1 MDRRETVALSQPQA
15 GGTARAAAGA
25 SDALGAAR
33 CPGGVGMDGGTSHA
47 RAEALNNAFGE
58 HSGAGRG
65 RGRGRSFLS
74 ARGRGRANGRGGG
87 RSSKTWTT
95 SDGLIAKG
103 PGQVRTQARPNGF
116 LERRQ
121 RLWVGALEQRAAAGL
136 GGLVVT
142 AEPERVS
149 ARARY
154 SVAFL
159 QAASEEWRK
168 DPSWLGDPV
177 AFRTRLEQTIGR
189 DSDQRPVRRSEAPA
203 PAPVTDTAEGHDLF
217 WDDDCDGDQPDVAAA
232 EALRAQAGA
241 AKEREA
247 AELLERQRREQSEAE
262 ERQQQAAR
270 IAQVAERR
278 RQQLVAL
285 QQASIAASKWGDL
298 ESLAAAIAK
307 AEDDGVDAN
316 ALSQA
321 RRTEAALISRRKKQI
336 EKEEEEARQLAEDT
350 ARQLA
355 KQAKDEKRRA
365 QAEAKA
371 AERLRVLTEKEAARQ
386 AEEAAAREAQEAKWA
401 AEEQKRA
408 ADEAARKRLA
418 DTLRSEAAQAR
429 RDLQEQ
435 EESLRKQ
442 QEEERQARKRE
453 REAAAAAAAKANV
466 WGSVQSNAASAG
478 TLSAFPALGSDA
490 LRHEPQSTAGE
501 DDGLWWDSLEDS
513 PPQKPAAQTAAEVAA
528 NAAMTE
534 RQAMLAAAKK
544 KTEAAEAKW
553 RRMEEERVAFEEA
566 EEARVRAAVAAQ
578 KQKLEEKRARD
589 LEEMRRLQTE
599 RAEAKAKSAALWGAK
614 YQAIVAE
621 DSGRGGGTAAASA
634 AATATAPFDAA
645 FPSLREP
652 GGALPDFGPA
662 PAGTGRGRGRG
673 RGRAAVAASLTLAPA
688 PTQQA
693 TSVDEDDDSDDAFE
707 DAVQDEQS
715 WQQRINA
722 EKQAAVER
730 SKAEQAAKQHA
741 EAMQARQAAEREA
754 ALRTAEETREL
765 ARQEAEARSRRA
777 KEAFERRQRELA
789 ELSAQRE
796 EDAAES
802 RSAAASTWANQ
813 YEALSR
819 KDMEGSGPVTRPK
832 AAWGRSAAAQPA
844 ASEKNDDTFP
854 SLGSEAF
861 PSLGP
866 APIAGNPRGSNLVA
880 EKFGLEAKR
889 SRAERK
895 KERERLAA
903 AEAVEEAKAAAAKAA
918 ADKLAAAA
926 EVERQ
931 VARAQAEAEAAVVR
945 MREAEQLQAERAR
958 LQAQKTAAV
967 ASTWAAK
974 YEAVVAAKDETEFP
988 SLATTDLGS
997 RKTGWGRT
1005 GAAAGTGEAAVGD
1018 QSAATAG
1025 AAAFPTLGE
1034 AFPSLPAPAP
1044 VALRSYVAG
1053 RDSGS
1058 AANGGYGVATGRK
1071 GRQAKGLSSTQRKK
1085 AKKKRIAAGEWTKLE
1100 KVRCLCEN
1108 NGGCTI
1114 RARFPEDGRWYD
1126 ATLDMHVGNQYK
1138 VTYTDYDDS
1147 GLLTLDDLQIDEAW
1161 LSFEYSTRYVAPRIY
1176 GESDEDDDEGY
1187 DTADDE
1193 TDVQDLVADNAN
1205 GERRFAGTS
1214 EPVGHHTTDSDST
1227 NDAQSVLVVGKQGAR
1242 DRAARAKKTGNS
1254 RVSSEQQDPKHVS
1267 APVPEPEP
1275 KTVYSPTAAAAA
1287 LNAFL
1292 SSIGGQCMLRAAL
1305 CGLNLQ
1311 RFRSMAT
1318 HVC

>member
-1 MDRRETVALSQPQA
+1 
-15 GGTARAAAGA
+15 
-25 SDALGAAR
+25 
-33 CPGGVGMDGGTSHA
+33 MDGGTSHA
-47 RAEALNNAFGE
+47 RAEALNSAFVAPSE
-58 HSGAGRG
+58 RSGAGRG
-65 RGRGRSFLS
+65 RGRGRSSLS
-74 ARGRGRANGRGGG
+74 ARGRGRANVRGGG
-87 RSSKTWTT
+87 RAGKTWTT
-95 SDGLIAKG
+95 SDGLISKG

-121 RLWVGALEQRAAAGL
+121 RLWVGALEQRAGAGL
-136 GGLVVT
+136 GGFVVT
-142 AEPERVS
+142 EETERVS
-149 ARARY
+149 ERATY
-154 SVAFL
+154 SVSFL
-159 QAASEEWRK
+159 RAASEEWRK

-189 DSDQRPVRRSEAPA
+189 DSDQPPVRRSEATD
-203 PAPVTDTAEGHDLF
+203 PAPVTDIVEDGELF
-217 WDDDCDGDQPDVAAA
+217 WDDSDGDQPDVAAA
-232 EALRAQAGA
+232 EALQAQADA

-247 AELLERQRREQSEAE
+247 AELLERQRREQAEAE
-262 ERQQQAAR
+262 ERQQQAER

-285 QQASIAASKWGDL
+285 QQATVAASKWGDL
-298 ESLAAAIAK
+298 DSLAAAIAK
-307 AEDDGVDAN
+307 AEDDGVDAT

-355 KQAKDEKRRA
+355 KQAEDEKRRA

-371 AERLRVLTEKEAARQ
+371 MVRQRVLAEKEAARQ

-401 AEEQKRA
+401 AEVEKRA

-478 TLSAFPALGSDA
+478 ASSAFPALGRDA
-490 LRHEPQSTAGE
+490 PRPEPQSSAGE

-513 PPQKPAAQTAAEVAA
+513 SPQKPAAPTAAEVAA
-528 NAAMTE
+528 KAAMKE

-553 RRMEEERVAFEEA
+553 RRMEEERVTFEQA
-566 EEARVRAAVAAQ
+566 EEARVRAAVAAR
-578 KQKLEEKRARD
+578 KQELEEKRARD
-589 LEEMRRLQTE
+589 LAEMRRLQAE
-599 RAEAKAKSAALWGAK
+599 REEAKAKSAALWSAK

-621 DSGRGGGTAAASA
+621 DSGRGGGPGGGTGTAAASA
-634 AATATAPFDAA
+634 AGTATAPLDAA
-645 FPSLREP
+645 FPSL
-652 GGALPDFGPA
+652 GKTVGAGPDFVPA
-662 PAGTGRGRGRG
+662 STGAGRGRGRG
-673 RGRAAVAASLTLAPA
+673 RGSGRPAVAASSTLAPA
-688 PTQQA
+688 PTPQA
-693 TSVDEDDDSDDAFE
+693 TFFDDDDDSDDAFE

-730 SKAEQAAKQHA
+730 SKAEQAAKRHA
-741 EAMQARQAAEREA
+741 DAMQARQAAEREA
-754 ALRTAEETREL
+754 ALRTAEEEREL
-765 ARQEAEARSRRA
+765 FRQEAEARAGRA

-796 EDAAES
+796 EAAAES

-819 KDMEGSGPVTRPK
+819 KDTDGSGLATRPK
-832 AAWGRSAAAQPA
+832 AAWGKPAAAQPA
-844 ASEKNDDTFP
+844 ASENDDDAFP

-866 APIAGNPRGSNLVA
+866 APNAGNPRGSNLLA

-918 ADKLAAAA
+918 ADKRAAAA

-931 VARAQAEAEAAVVR
+931 VAREQAEAEAAVVR
-945 MREAEQLQAERAR
+945 MREAEQLQADRAR

-974 YEAVVAAKDETEFP
+974 YEAVSTAKDETEFP
-988 SLATTDLGS
+988 GLPTTDVGS

-1005 GAAAGTGEAAVGD
+1005 GAAAGTGQPAADD
-1018 QSAATAG
+1018 QSAAPSG
-1025 AAAFPTLGE
+1025 AAAFPLLGE

-1044 VALRSYVAG
+1044 VAPRSRGAG

-1058 AANGGYGVATGRK
+1058 AANGGYSVAMGRK

-1108 NGGCTI
+1108 NSGCTI

-1147 GLLTLDDLQIDEAW
+1147 GLLGLDDLQIDEAW
-1161 LSFEYSTRYVAPRIY
+1161 LSFEYSTGYVAPRIH

-1187 DTADDE
+1187 DTADDDTE
-1193 TDVQDLVADNAN
+1193 EQGLDEDNAN
-1205 GERRFAGTS
+1205 GEGRIAGNS
-1214 EPVGHHTTDSDST
+1214 EQVGHHTTDSDST
-1227 NDAQSVLVVGKQGAR
+1227 NDAQSVLVVGTKGAR
-1242 DRAARAKKTGNS
+1242 DRAARAKKAGIS
-1254 RVSSEQQDPKHVS
+1254 SASSEQQDPKPVS
-1267 APVPEPEP
+1267 EPVPEPEPP

-1287 LNAFL
+1287 LNTFL
-1292 SSIGGQCMLRAAL
+1292 SSIGGQCMMRASL
-1305 CGLNLQ
+1305 FGLNFQ
-1311 RFRSMAT
+1311 RFESTAT
-1318 HVC
+1318 HVY